1 MAGQVGAE
9 ARRLRKPGWKDPRL
23 LVGILLVAGSVAG
36 TVGLVSARDRTMPMY
51 VAKEDISF
59 GEPVDASR
67 LDVVDVRLDGTREH
81 YLPAGREPAAGTRAN
96 TLIRAGE
103 LVPLRGL
110 GLDDGT
116 TRKPVSI
123 ELEQTLPAAVV
134 PGSRVDV
141 CGRGPRPHRQRVRPA
156 RDPAAL
162 GRGRRGV
169 RPRLRVRRNVRGRR
183 GAPGRRRPDG
193 GSARGGGQRGP
204 GYRRPQS
211 GGRRIVSVAVVVWGE
226 NGALVEGLE
235 RLRGAVTVVRRCAE
249 LTEVVALAETGLA
262 DAALLAGDPGL
273 IDAPVL
279 DALAGRGIQAVV
291 LTGDPG
297 EAARLG
303 ALGAAVESPGTDRRP
318 CPT

>member
-36 TVGLVSARDRTMPMY
+36 TVGLVSARDRTVPMY

-67 LDVVDVRLDGTREH
+67 LDVVDVRLDGTQGL
-81 YLPAGREPAAGTRAN
+81 YLQAGREPAAGTQAN

-141 CGRGPRPHRQRVRPA
+141 WAAPRDRASNAYGRPVVLL
-156 RDPAAL
+156 PAAEVAAVSAL
-162 GRGRRGV
+162 DSGF
-169 RPRLRVRRNVRGRR
+169 
-183 GAPGRRRPDG
+183 G
-193 GSARGGGQRGP
+193 GT
-204 GYRRPQS
+204 S
-211 GGRRIVSVAVVVWGE
+211 GAVVE
-226 NGALVEGLE
+226 LLVEDARMADLLAAVANE
-235 RLRGAVTVVRRCAE
+235 ARVTVVHNP
-249 LTEVVALAETGLA
+249 
-262 DAALLAGDPGL
+262 AGG
-273 IDAPVL
+273 
-279 DALAGRGIQAVV
+279 G
-291 LTGDPG
+291 
-297 EAARLG
+297 
-303 ALGAAVESPGTDRRP
+303 S
-318 CPT
+318 